1 MNCIELW
8 KLMPYCPRF
17 GHICSS
23 NDQKLYQ
30 DVYYVTLDH
39 LVYQLTIQFF
49 DTGQAITYCQRPLSH
64 VLADPRHPVSHCFT
78 TLSVLFMGLFFLGK
92 ELSVEFR
99 SSHKEARKQG
109 VLFWVL
115 FICLYTLLYDTTT
128 PSLNDWRLN
137 QTLISYF
144 ACRPSRQVAQTSL
157 F

>member
-1 MNCIELW
+1 MI
-8 KLMPYCPRF
+8 R
-17 GHICSS
+17 H
-23 NDQKLYQ
+23 LYLPGFILC
-30 DVYYVTLDH
+30 YVCWIILFTNL
-39 LVYQLTIQFF
+39 QFNFLT
-49 DTGQAITYCQRPLSH
+49 QARQSLIVRGLFPM
-64 VLADPRHPVSHCFT
+64 LADPRHPVSHCFT

-99 SSHKEARKQG
+99 SSHKEARIQG

>member
-1 MNCIELW
+1 MI
-8 KLMPYCPRF
+8 R
-17 GHICSS
+17 H
-23 NDQKLYQ
+23 LYLPGFILC
-30 DVYYVTLDH
+30 YVCWIILFTNL
-39 LVYQLTIQFF
+39 QFNFLT
-49 DTGQAITYCQRPLSH
+49 QARQSLIVRGLFPM
-64 VLADPRHPVSHCFT
+64 LADPRHPVSHCFT